1 MPSPV
6 AHPLRFFALLCL
18 ASAIPGGLFADT
30 IYLKNGRK
38 IIASHVVQENG
49 QVSYETSA
57 GRLSFPLSIVDRV
70 VHDDSSPIST
80 AGTPAD
86 RAANLPIA
94 PPNALAAPSRDPA
107 ASAAVRDGS
116 INSDLLSKLES
127 EATANPTPTAVARVV
142 AAEVAAA
149 QFEISVGD
157 FERAVARYNVGLRFD
172 PNNSGLLMETAYLH
186 LRRSE
191 YSAAEDLLEHARRIE
206 PDSAEVAKLSG
217 WAYYGLN
224 RAADAVTQWKRAMEI
239 NPDAETLHALEKAQ
253 RDAQEEAEYREG
265 ETLHFRLKYNG
276 GAAPQLAEQ
285 VLKTLEG
292 EFDEI
297 SATLNYVPPEPIG
310 VILYTN
316 QTFMDITRAPSW
328 SGALNDGRIRVPVE
342 GLTSMTDELARVL
355 KHELTHSFVGQKTG
369 GRCPVWLQ
377 EGIAQYM
384 EGKRSRVNAGVL
396 SAAYESHMEFSLLS
410 YETSWLNLPRDAAA
424 SAYAWSL
431 AVVEG
436 IVTVNGMD
444 DLERILERLA
454 AGSSAED
461 AIRAVLHE
469 DYSELMLSTAQFL
482 RKAYE

>member
-1 MPSPV
+1 MRYPA
-6 AHPLRFFALLCL
+6 AHPLHFFAVLCL
-18 ASAIPGGLFADT
+18 ASAFPGGVFADT

-38 IIASHVVQENG
+38 IIAAHVVQQNG

-57 GRLSFPLSIVDRV
+57 GRFSFPVSIVDRV
-70 VHDDSSPIST
+70 DHDDSSPIST
-80 AGTPAD
+80 AGTPSD

-94 PPNALAAPSRDPA
+94 PPIALAAPLNDA
-107 ASAAVRDGS
+107 AANAAVRDGS
-116 INSDLLSKLES
+116 IDNDLLSKLES
-127 EATANPTPTAVARVV
+127 EASANPTPTAVARVV
-142 AAEVAAA
+142 AAESAAA

-157 FERAVARYNVGLRFD
+157 FERAVDHFNVGLRFD
-172 PNNSGLLMETAYLH
+172 SENIGLLLEAAYLH
-186 LRRSE
+186 LKRSE
-191 YSAAEDLLEHARRIE
+191 YSAAVDLLNRARRID

-224 RAADAVTQWKRAMEI
+224 RAADAVMQWKRAMELK
-239 NPDAETLHALEKAQ
+239 PDEETQHALEKAE
-253 RDAQEEAEYREG
+253 RDAQEEAEYHEG
-265 ETLHFRLKYNG
+265 ETIHFRLKYNG
-276 GAAPQLAEQ
+276 GAAPELARD
-285 VLKTLEG
+285 VLKTLEP

-297 SATLNYVPPEPIG
+297 SATLNYSPPEPIG

-316 QTFMDITRAPSW
+316 QTFTDITRAPSW

-342 GLTSMTDELARVL
+342 GLTSMTDELSRVL

-369 GRCPVWLQ
+369 GRSPVWLQ

-384 EGKRSRVNAGVL
+384 EGKRSRNNAGAL
-396 SAAYESHMEFSLLS
+396 SAAYEQHMEFSLLS
-410 YETSWLNLPRDAAA
+410 YETSWLNLPKDAA
-424 SAYAWSL
+424 SVAYAWSL
-431 AVVEG
+431 AVVET
-436 IVTVNGMD
+436 IITVNGMD

-482 RKAYE
+482 RQAYQ